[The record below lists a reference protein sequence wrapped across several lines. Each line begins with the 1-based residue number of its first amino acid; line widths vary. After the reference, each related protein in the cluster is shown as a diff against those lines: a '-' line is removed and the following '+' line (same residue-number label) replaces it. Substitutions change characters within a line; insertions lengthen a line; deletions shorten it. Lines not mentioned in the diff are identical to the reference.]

1 MPVAAKSFFIIAYG
15 PRRAMGRM
23 STLESSG
30 VEMRGSEPSDMLQH
44 QSPPP
49 RRGEVRSR
57 ETCGSTGAHLRREAR
72 SRIVEHAAVPKPT

>member
-49 RRGEVRSR
+49 RRGEV
-57 ETCGSTGAHLRREAR
+57 
-72 SRIVEHAAVPKPT
+72 